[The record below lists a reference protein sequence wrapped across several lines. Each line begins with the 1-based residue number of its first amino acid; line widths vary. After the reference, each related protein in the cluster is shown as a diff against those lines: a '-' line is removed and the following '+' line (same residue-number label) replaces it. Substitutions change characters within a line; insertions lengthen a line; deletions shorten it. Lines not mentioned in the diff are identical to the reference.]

1 VLAQAE
7 AAAAGGR
14 RGGGVQ
20 LLRKGRGRE
29 RGEIEVKKK
38 EGERR
43 DERVFFSFL
52 VFPFREGIQ
61 HFCFFESF

>member
-1 VLAQAE
+1 
-7 AAAAGGR
+7 
-14 RGGGVQ
+14 VQ

-29 RGEIEVKKK
+29 RGEIKVKKK

-43 DERVFFSFL
+43 DERGFFSFL

-61 HFCFFESF
+61 HYCFFESF